1 VLDDRKAVILR
12 ALVEEYIRTG
22 EPVSSRAILDRSRL
36 VCSSATVRAELS
48 DMEIEGYVAK
58 PHTSAGRI
66 PTDAGYRY
74 YIDHLSPGSLQ
85 LSVRHRIEGFFS
97 TVHTELRRLLKDTS
111 DLLADIT
118 HYPAV
123 VVGPALQGQTVRDVH
138 LIPVDPAAVLL
149 LLVTDGG
156 QVRQTVLRLDSP
168 VTPLEVSRAQDALAE
183 LVLGETLDDRL
194 TSVEVTGLEQELPAP
209 SAGLVDRALAA
220 VEGVASGQR
229 DLFIGGASLMVS
241 LWEDLAKLHRV
252 LAILE
257 QEASLLSLIDDRA
270 VGTSVRLGRELS
282 ADEADLAVVS
292 SGFGRGD
299 APGRMGVIG
308 PMRMDY
314 RRTIRVV
321 EEISEALDEQFD
333 G

>member
-1 VLDDRKAVILR
+1 MLDDRKSVILR

-22 EPVSSRAILDRSRL
+22 EPVSSRAVLDQSSL
-36 VCSSATVRAELS
+36 ACSSATVRSQRSE
-48 DMEIEGYVAK
+48 MEIEGYVVK

-66 PTDAGYRY
+66 PTDAGFRY
-74 YIDHLSPGSLQ
+74 YIDHLSPGSLRM
-85 LSVRHRIEGFFS
+85 SVRTRIEGFFS

-111 DLLADIT
+111 DLLVDIT

-123 VVGPALQGQTVRDVH
+123 VVGPALRAQTVRDVH
-138 LIPVDPAAVLL
+138 LIPVDPGSALL

-156 QVRQTVLRLDSP
+156 QVRQTVLRLDEP
-168 VTPLEVSRAQDALAE
+168 ATPAEVSRAQDALAG
-183 LVLGETLDDRL
+183 LVIGATLDERL
-194 TSVEVTGLEQELPAP
+194 ATLETAELEQELPRP

-229 DLFIGGASLMVS
+229 DVFVGGASLMVS

-257 QEASLLSLIDDRA
+257 QETSLLSLIDDRSA
-270 VGTSVRLGRELS
+270 GTSVRLGRELS
-282 ADEADLAVVS
+282 AEEADLAVVS
-292 SGFGRGD
+292 SGFGRGES
-299 APGRMGVIG
+299 PGRMGVFG
-308 PMRMDY
+308 PVRMDY